1 MEMLSCP
8 KKLKSMCFLLSGLLI
23 IMAAC
28 ATSPAP
34 KQTQAKP
41 TLVITPPSGKARTA
55 ITIEGSGFQPQE
67 EVDIVLIAGHLR
79 HSLGTRKVDVIK
91 AGGAWSRSNFKS
103 PSNCPAGIRYPR
115 IPSPAKAGE
124 KFTESLITA
133 QYDSY
138 LWATLSLKLRERVRG
153 RVFST

>member
-1 MEMLSCP
+1 MLSCP
-8 KKLKSMCFLLSGLLI
+8 RKLKSMCFLLSGLLI

-41 TLVITPPSGKARTA
+41 TLVFTPPSGKARTA

-91 AGGAWSRSNFKS
+91 ANDAGVFKVS
-103 PSNCPAGIRYPR
+103 SGIPIRTPPGTYTVE
-115 IPSPAKAGE
+115 AVGN
-124 KFTESLITA
+124 
-133 QYDSY
+133 
-138 LWATLSLKLRERVRG
+138 RG
-153 RVFST
+153 SMVTFQLQVTK